1 MNLGTIQSSLSG
13 LHSYL
18 KKESGSA
25 WDSIEENCFVAGGAI
40 RDTILGAPPS
50 DIDLFVKGDIKKV
63 NEVILTAYH
72 HTGFSDYEMSETS
85 KAATFRT
92 RHDKPKSHLSTGG
105 EVQNL
110 NIQIV
115 KAYSGGINDVLMQ
128 FDYRINMAAYDLK
141 SKSLVMGANC
151 DLMNRISNKPTYQM
165 GASGKM
171 DKLMESD
178 KRMILHAGLNFD
190 YLDKSFEIKDSD
202 SASSVKDS
210 ITRALLLIKRTEK
223 LSNELGGYGVRF
235 DTISSLT
242 TFLIESTN
250 AMFSIDRALPP
261 EDELLDLDYVLDN
274 KSVWGLDS
282 IDVTDPDMLTNQ
294 QLQHIH
300 KTIMVDQ
307 AIEKAKLSDES
318 YL

>member
-1 MNLGTIQSSLSG
+1 M
-13 LHSYL
+13 
-18 KKESGSA
+18 
-25 WDSIEENCFVAGGAI
+25 
-40 RDTILGAPPS
+40 
-50 DIDLFVKGDIKKV
+50 
-63 NEVILTAYH
+63 
-72 HTGFSDYEMSETS
+72 
-85 KAATFRT
+85 
-92 RHDKPKSHLSTGG
+92 
-105 EVQNL
+105 QNL